1 MRPNISINQGSKH
14 IRKNHVLLA
23 LLYPPPLSA
32 TESISNVRSLRQR
45 PIDCADDFCRFVI
58 SFLLL
63 TYFLNRPCIYCSA
76 LLLILFVS
84 SCYWSD
90 QCIFDFRGDLFSPRH
105 FTSPLP
111 NPLPSANWSGLH
123 ESGYAGE
130 GSFLMTA
137 INETAS
143 VLASAAVEEMKRR
156 MIPRP
161 EWTGVGLGWIR
172 SWLGGREFRLPCLDV
187 YVRL

>member
-1 MRPNISINQGSKH
+1 MFCLRSYIPLLFLPLKASPVYVIS
-14 IRKNHVLLA
+14 R
-23 LLYPPPLSA
+23 
-32 TESISNVRSLRQR
+32 ISRLMS
-45 PIDCADDFCRFVI
+45 CADDFCRFVI

-90 QCIFDFRGDLFSPRH
+90 QCIFDFRGDLFSPRQ

-123 ESGYAGE
+123 ESGYVGE